1 MKILITGGLGFIGSN
16 LVNYL
21 IKKKRIKKI
30 IIIDNQSKSDLT
42 YLESICKY
50 RYFKNIKDYKANNSR
65 VTVVNACTTNSNF
78 SHQITKNI
86 DCVVHLAAES
96 GVDLNIKNP
105 KKAFNINI
113 KGTFNF
119 LDACRVNKVKN
130 FIFASS
136 GAVFGNAKPPMS
148 ETTIKTPIST
158 YGSSK
163 LAIETFCET
172 YSKLFNIKTTVLRFS
187 NAYGPYSLHKKSII
201 ANFLKNI
208 LDDKPLI
215 INGDG
220 KTTRDYVHASDISAA
235 IYKSFY
241 QKDNYNNFNISTSI
255 ETSINDLVN
264 IISSHTKKYDMRNIK
279 VEHAQERVGDMK
291 YNSMNSKKYINKYKK
306 NNFISLNTGI
316 QKTIKWF
323 ISNYK

>member
-21 IKKKRIKKI
+21 IKKNRIKKI

-78 SHQITKNI
+78 SYQITKNI

-105 KKAFNINI
+105 KKAFDINI

-279 VEHAQERVGDMK
+279 LSNML
-291 YNSMNSKKYINKYKK
+291 KKE
-306 NNFISLNTGI
+306 
-316 QKTIKWF
+316 
-323 ISNYK
+323 

>member
-16 LVNYL
+16 LMKYL

-105 KKAFNINI
+105 KKAFDINI

-148 ETTIKTPIST
+148 ETTSKTPIST

-163 LAIETFCET
+163 LAIESFCET

-201 ANFLKNI
+201 DLK
-208 LDDKPLI
+208 L
-215 INGDG
+215 G
-220 KTTRDYVHASDISAA
+220 
-235 IYKSFY
+235 
-241 QKDNYNNFNISTSI
+241 
-255 ETSINDLVN
+255 
-264 IISSHTKKYDMRNIK
+264 TKL
-279 VEHAQERVGDMK
+279 RVGE
-291 YNSMNSKKYINKYKK
+291 Y
-306 NNFISLNTGI
+306 LRRGV
-316 QKTIKWF
+316 
-323 ISNYK
+323 

>member
-21 IKKKRIKKI
+21 IKKKPIKKI

-78 SHQITKNI
+78 SHQITKNL

-105 KKAFNINI
+105 KKAFDINI

-119 LDACRVNKVKN
+119 LDACRVNKVNN

-148 ETTIKTPIST
+148 ETTIKAPIST

-172 YSKLFNIKTTVLRFS
+172 YSKLFDIKTTVLRFS

-208 LDDKPLI
+208 IDNKPLI

-241 QKDNYNNFNISTSI
+241 QKENYNNFNISTSI
-255 ETSINDLVN
+255 ETSINDLVS
-264 IISSHTKKYDMRNIK
+264 IISSQTKKYDMHNIK
-279 VEHAQERVGDMK
+279 VEHALERLGDMK
-291 YNSMNSKKYINKYKK
+291 YNSMNSKKYISKYKK
-306 NNFISLNTGI
+306 NNFINLNTGI

>member
-65 VTVVNACTTNSNF
+65 VIVVNACTTNSNF

-105 KKAFNINI
+105 KKAFDINI

-220 KTTRDYVHASDISAA
+220 KTTRDYVHALDISAA
-235 IYKSFY
+235 IYKSFS
-241 QKDNYNNFNISTSI
+241 QKENYNNFNISTSI
-255 ETSINDLVN
+255 ETSINDLVS

-279 VEHAQERVGDMK
+279 VEHSQERIGDMK
-291 YNSMNSKKYINKYKK
+291 YNSMNPKKYINKYKK

>member
-50 RYFKNIKDYKANNSR
+50 KYFKNIKDYKANNSR
-65 VTVVNACTTNSNF
+65 VIVVNACTTNSNF

-105 KKAFNINI
+105 KKAFDINI

-130 FIFASS
+130 FIFPSS
-136 GAVFGNAKPPMS
+136 GAVFGKAKPPMS

-220 KTTRDYVHASDISAA
+220 KTTRDYVHALDISAA
-235 IYKSFY
+235 IYKSFS
-241 QKDNYNNFNISTSI
+241 QKENYNNFNISTSI
-255 ETSINDLVN
+255 ETSINTLVS
-264 IISSHTKKYDMRNIK
+264 IISSHTKKYKMRNIK
-279 VEHAQERVGDMK
+279 IKHAQERVGDMK
-291 YNSMNSKKYINKYKK
+291 YNSMNSKKYTNKYKK

>member
-50 RYFKNIKDYKANNSR
+50 RYFKNIKDYKVNNSR

-78 SHQITKNI
+78 SDQITKNI

-241 QKDNYNNFNISTSI
+241 QKENYNNFNISTSI
-255 ETSINDLVN
+255 ETSINDLVS

-279 VEHAQERVGDMK
+279 VEHSQERIGDMK
-291 YNSMNSKKYINKYKK
+291 YNSMNPKKYMNKYKK

>member
-21 IKKKRIKKI
+21 IKKKPIKKI

-50 RYFKNIKDYKANNSR
+50 RYFKNIKDYKVNNSR

-78 SHQITKNI
+78 SHQITKNL

-105 KKAFNINI
+105 KKAFDINI

-119 LDACRVNKVKN
+119 LDACRVNKVNN

-201 ANFLKNI
+201 ANFIKNI

-215 INGDG
+215 INFE
-220 KTTRDYVHASDISAA
+220 V
-235 IYKSFY
+235 SF
-241 QKDNYNNFNISTSI
+241 S
-255 ETSINDLVN
+255 
-264 IISSHTKKYDMRNIK
+264 
-279 VEHAQERVGDMK
+279 ERLLM
-291 YNSMNSKKYINKYKK
+291 
-306 NNFISLNTGI
+306 
-316 QKTIKWF
+316 
-323 ISNYK
+323 

>member
-21 IKKKRIKKI
+21 IKKKPIKKI

-78 SHQITKNI
+78 SHQITKNL

-105 KKAFNINI
+105 KKAFDINI

-119 LDACRVNKVKN
+119 LDACRVNKVNN

-172 YSKLFNIKTTVLRFS
+172 YSKLFDIKTTVLRFS

-208 LDDKPLI
+208 IDNKPLI

-241 QKDNYNNFNISTSI
+241 QKENYNNFNISTSI
-255 ETSINDLVN
+255 ETSINDLVS
-264 IISSHTKKYDMRNIK
+264 IISSQTKKYDMHNIK
-279 VEHAQERVGDMK
+279 VEHALERLGDMK
-291 YNSMNSKKYINKYKK
+291 YNSMNSKKYISKYKK
-306 NNFISLNTGI
+306 NNFINLNTGI

>member
-50 RYFKNIKDYKANNSR
+50 RYFKNIRDYKANNSR

-78 SHQITKNI
+78 SYQITKNI

-241 QKDNYNNFNISTSI
+241 QKENYNNFNISTSI
-255 ETSINDLVN
+255 ETSINDLVS

-279 VEHAQERVGDMK
+279 VEHSQERIGDMK
-291 YNSMNSKKYINKYKK
+291 YNSMNPKKYMNKYKK

>member
-105 KKAFNINI
+105 KKAFDINI

-119 LDACRVNKVKN
+119 LDACRVNKVRN

-241 QKDNYNNFNISTSI
+241 QKDNYNNFNISTVFPLYDF
-255 ETSINDLVN
+255 T
-264 IISSHTKKYDMRNIK
+264 ISPGLCAFPPGIFSTKPTTPTAFIFAFLIAKLFIK
-279 VEHAQERVGDMK
+279 PTTTAEPA
-291 YNSMNSKKYINKYKK
+291 
-306 NNFISLNTGI
+306 IS
-316 QKTIKWF
+316 
-323 ISNYK
+323 

>member
-50 RYFKNIKDYKANNSR
+50 RYFKNIRDYKANNSR

-78 SHQITKNI
+78 SYQITKNI

-255 ETSINDLVN
+255 ETSINDLVS

-291 YNSMNSKKYINKYKK
+291 YNSMNSKKYIKKYKI